1 MPFVLLVLLLVSG
14 GTGIAAE
21 NSVPGDT
28 LYPFKIYVNENLES
42 ALAVTA
48 KGDAE
53 VSVRQAAKR
62 LAEAEKLKEKGEL
75 SSKDSVSLGF
85 AFSQEVRSINQNLD
99 KVRAKGDSESADK
112 ISDEFEKAKEKYS
125 EVYLAINSDEVYST
139 STKKKD
145 SDDDKKISNQI
156 RKEDDDGDDEEDEDK
171 QEAKAPVKTPTV
183 TPTKPTPT
191 VNNTGTN
198 TQTNTSAGKYTL
210 AQVGTHKTPED
221 CWSVVNG
228 SVYNLTSWI
237 ASHPGGSGA
246 IMSMCGVDATKEYLG
261 QHGGQQNP
269 ERILETF
276 KIGTLQ

>member
-1 MPFVLLVLLLVSG
+1 MPFVLLALLLISG

-21 NSVPGDT
+21 NSIPGDT

-42 ALAVTA
+42 ALAITA
-48 KGDAE
+48 EGDAE

-62 LAEAEKLKEKGEL
+62 LAEAQKLKEKGEL
-75 SSKDSVSLGF
+75 SSKDGVSLGF

-99 KVRAKGDSESADK
+99 KLRAKGDTDSVNK
-112 ISDEFEKAKEKYS
+112 ISEEFKKAKEEYS
-125 EVYLAINSDEVYST
+125 EVYLVIKSDDDSSTNSEDG
-139 STKKKD
+139 D
-145 SDDDKKISNQI
+145 SDDKKISNQV
-156 RKEDDDGDDEEDEDK
+156 RRDDDEEDEDE
-171 QEAKAPVKTPTV
+171 QEHEYAEEVKPTV
-183 TPTKPTPT
+183 TPTKPAVTPKPT

-198 TQTNTSAGKYTL
+198 TQTSTSAGKYTL
-210 AQVGTHKTPED
+210 AQVSTHKTPED
-221 CWSVVNG
+221 CWSVVSG

-237 ASHPGGSGA
+237 ASHPGGAGA
-246 IMSMCGVDATKEYLG
+246 IISMCGIDATKEYLG